1 MQTVLDMLA
10 SLGAATAYSLWL
22 PVLAWTVLALPLWTL
37 LERTDRLHPL
47 AEYRL
52 SQVLLAA
59 LPVGIGAVSVVEM
72 LPDAA
77 GSSVLSTQSVVVLP
91 AIEPTSTGAPAASW
105 TWMHAVGLLTVG
117 ALGVGLF
124 CLGRLALEV
133 VAARRVRWRLET
145 VAAPSLRAE
154 ADRLRERLNVRRPV
168 RLCTTPDAAVPLTL
182 GGLRPMILVPDQLAE
197 ATEELRMTLRHE
209 LVHIRRWDDFAH
221 LAERLVAALFG
232 VHPLVAR
239 LQRQIAEARER
250 ACDAAVLDDG
260 ETPPAS
266 YARLL
271 SAFADGA
278 SPHRLGALSLSES
291 PSSLKDRLSA
301 MRSSMPLL
309 LSSRRALGT
318 ALVTIGLALTLGVVA
333 CSDSVAPSAST
344 DDPATTES
352 SSAST
357 EDSEVFTVVEDQPEL
372 IGGMSA
378 LQESISYPETAKEA
392 GIQGR
397 VIVQFIVDED
407 GNVTNPEVIRGV
419 HKVLDQAALDA
430 VKQQEFKPGKQR
442 GEAVKVQMSLPVT
455 FRLDDGSESGSGGS
469 GDDTAASSASSETD
483 SDGLLFQK
491 AGIQVVRVLMNE
503 EGTLLLDDERVEIS
517 NLSNQVRQHITK
529 DAARAV
535 LLHADG
541 APTDRVAAAEAS
553 LRALDLQK
561 VYVRKVE

>member
-22 PVLAWTVLALPLWTL
+22 PVLAWTVLALPLWML

-105 TWMHAVGLLTVG
+105 TGMHAVGLLTVG

-133 VAARRVRWRLET
+133 VAARRVRRRLAT

-232 VHPLVAR
+232 AHPLVAR

-291 PSSLKDRLSA
+291 PSSLTDRLSA
-301 MRSSMPLL
+301 MRSSMPSL
-309 LSSRRALGT
+309 LSSRLALAT
-318 ALVTIGLALTLGVVA
+318 ALVAIGLALTLGVVA

-357 EDSEVFTVVEDQPEL
+357 EDGEVFMVVEDQPEL
-372 IGGMSA
+372 VGGMSA
-378 LQESISYPETAKEA
+378 LQESISYPGTAKEA

-407 GNVTNPEVIRGV
+407 GNVTNPTITRGV
-419 HKVLDQAALDA
+419 HEALNQAALDA
-430 VKQQEFKPGKQR
+430 VTAQEFEPGKQR

-455 FRLDDGSESGSGGS
+455 FRLQGDSSSPSSGSLPS
-469 GDDTAASSASSETD
+469 SDRSNTKPQVNSTA
-483 SDGLLFQK
+483 GLDALH
-491 AGIQVVRVLMNE
+491 VVGYR
-503 EGTLLLDDERVEIS
+503 
-517 NLSNQVRQHITK
+517 
-529 DAARAV
+529 
-535 LLHADG
+535 
-541 APTDRVAAAEAS
+541 P
-553 LRALDLQK
+553 LR
-561 VYVRKVE
+561 